1 MKTTIAILCLCAT
14 MMGAGL
20 AANDAPPPARVVA
33 TVEHTFGLSIS
44 DPYRWMEGD
53 PNSEFAAWL
62 QQQGAYGRRQL
73 DRLPRLSHWRERLG
87 DVARGGIIHR
97 LQTPM
102 AGRIFF
108 LRLEGGHEG
117 VLMVRDRDG
126 GERKLLDPSE
136 QSSTSGPAAITG
148 FTPSWD
154 GNLVAVNVQAG
165 GAEIT
170 AIRVLDVNSSKVL
183 EDRVEDV
190 WGELFANWLPDNS
203 GFTYSQLAPAATR
216 DAADFTVD
224 QRVRLHRLGSSAAS
238 DPILIARGV
247 TPEVAM
253 DPHEFPLLLMP
264 KGSHF
269 SVLEAGGARPE
280 MRVCV
285 APSMNVVPKV
295 EWHCLIG
302 YEDNVQ
308 QIAVHGDV
316 LYAVSM
322 RDAPNGQLLKLD
334 LSKSLDF
341 KRAARVLPEAQDA
354 VLTGL
359 AAADDAIY
367 VRRLQGGPDGLLRIT
382 YSDQIQPV
390 SLPFV
395 GSILVLAADPDAPG
409 ALFTLQGWIVPRV
422 AFHLSA
428 DAKLEDLRLG
438 ATVPGNYTDL
448 LAEET
453 TVKSTDG
460 SLVPLSIIRRR
471 DTPPTHSDFALL
483 EGYGAYGIS
492 EQPTFDPL
500 LLEWVKAGHVYAV
513 AHVRGGGEKGER
525 WRLGGSGTNKERG
538 VEDYIACARA
548 LESQGWANHGKVI
561 GIGGSMGGIL
571 VGGAIT
577 RAPSALGAAIIQ
589 AGELNPSRLIAA
601 ANGANQFA
609 EVGDPRLP
617 EGLRTAAAM
626 DPYLRISDGAPYPAV
641 LLIVGL
647 NDHRVPPWA
656 SGKFGARL
664 LAAGRGQRPIWF
676 RTDGSMGHF
685 STAQSARALE
695 LADAFAFAEAAVH

>member
-1 MKTTIAILCLCAT
+1 MKATIAILCLCAT

-20 AANDAPPPARVVA
+20 AANDAPPPARQVA
-33 TVEHTFGLSIS
+33 TAEDTFGLSIP
-44 DPYRWMEGD
+44 DPYRWMEGE
-53 PNSEFAAWL
+53 PNGEFAAWL
-62 QQQGAYGRRQL
+62 QQQGDYGRRQL
-73 DRLPRLSHWRERLG
+73 DRLPRLSYWRERLG
-87 DVARGGIIHR
+87 EVARGGIIHR

-126 GERKLLDPSE
+126 GERKLLDPSD
-136 QSSTSGPAAITG
+136 QSSALGAAAITG

-170 AIRVLDVNSSKVL
+170 AIRVLDVNTSKVL

-224 QRVRLHRLGSSAAS
+224 QRVRLHRLGSPAAS
-238 DPILIARGV
+238 DSILIARDV

-253 DPHEFPLLLMP
+253 DPHEFPLLFVP

-285 APSMNVVPKV
+285 APSMNAVPTI

-334 LSKSLDF
+334 LSQSLDF
-341 KRAARVLPEAQDA
+341 KKAVRVLPEAQDA

-382 YSDQIQPV
+382 YSDHVQPV

-395 GSILVLAADPDAPG
+395 GSILILAADPDAPG
-409 ALFTLQGWIVPRV
+409 ALFTLQGWIVPRM
-422 AFHLSA
+422 AFHIGA
-428 DAKLEDLRLG
+428 GAQLEDLRLG
-438 ATVPGNYTDL
+438 ATVTGNYTDL

-471 DTPPTHSDFALL
+471 DVTRTHSDFALL
-483 EGYGAYGIS
+483 DGYGAYGIS

-538 VEDYIACARA
+538 IEDYIACARA
-548 LESQGWANHGKVI
+548 LESHGWAKHGKVI
-561 GIGGSMGGIL
+561 GTGGSMGGIL

-577 RAPSALGAAIIQ
+577 RAPSAFGAVIIQ

-609 EVGDPRLP
+609 EVGDPRLS

-626 DPYLRISDGAPYPAV
+626 DPYLRIKDGAPYPAV

-664 LAAGRGQRPIWF
+664 LGASHSQRPIWF
-676 RTDGSMGHF
+676 RTDGATGHF

-695 LADAFAFAEAAVH
+695 LADAFAFAEAALH